1 MLKMRLFLLIEVI
14 RLMSRQVYFS
24 LVIVALSFITVKSLQ
39 EAGIHR
45 YRFFRDFIQIQNGW
59 YNLNDEGSIEHLP
72 FGVNHIAGLTSLT
85 GNQLCFYQEK
95 NGTISIYDLK
105 GDSLI
110 NQITIGDLGTC
121 LSLVQYD
128 STFYMLTDQAQ
139 LHEIHPPIEE
149 NPVATIDL
157 MLPQEEILSMCL
169 DKRDNQFL
177 LCSSSRTP
185 GDKGN
190 ILHTVYSLALQAGA
204 EELEPLF
211 TIEAQ
216 EIESFV
222 NAQNQ
227 SSKNHMLYGKV
238 DSLCHLNFEPKSI
251 AVHPKSNEIYILSPN
266 DRAITVCNK
275 AGEVINFIALNDKK
289 CSNPGKL
296 TFLQNG
302 DLIITNEGP
311 TALPSLVRF
320 NWNRYKNPA
329 D

>member
-1 MLKMRLFLLIEVI
+1 
-14 RLMSRQVYFS
+14 MSRQVYFS

-45 YRFFRDFIQIQNGW
+45 YRFFRDYIQIQNGW
-59 YNLNDEGSIEHLP
+59 YNLNDQGSIEHLP

-95 NGTISIYDLK
+95 NGTITIYDLMA
-105 GDSLI
+105 DSLI
-110 NQITIGDLGTC
+110 SQIQIGELGTC
-121 LSLVQYD
+121 LALVQHD
-128 STFYMLTDQAQ
+128 STFFMLTDNAQ
-139 LHEIHPPIEE
+139 LHEIHPPIDEI
-149 NPVATIDL
+149 PVKTFDL
-157 MLPQEEILSMCL
+157 QLPQESIHSLCL
-169 DKRDNQFL
+169 DKRDNRFL
-177 LCSSSRTP
+177 LTSTSTLQTTTN
-185 GDKGN
+185 G
-190 ILHTVYSLALQAGA
+190 ILLHTVYSLALESNE

-211 TIEAQ
+211 TIDAQ

-222 NAQNQ
+222 NTQNL

-238 DSLCHLNFEPKSI
+238 DSLCRLDFQPNSI
-251 AVHPKSNEIYILSPN
+251 AVHPKSNELYILSPP
-266 DRAITVCNK
+266 DKAIVVFNK
-275 AGEVINFIALNDKK
+275 AGQVINFIELNDKK
-289 CSNPGKL
+289 CSHPEKI

-311 TALPSLVRF
+311 TSLPSLVRF